1 MAVQLVVWLGLALA
15 TPAPAPE
22 ASPVGVRAVETARAA
37 VMQRAREAGM
47 EIVVDAV
54 GPVPALSSQVWA
66 DAQLNALVPPERWL
80 RPRLPVAV
88 AVFHADGKRRTTVTV
103 WLGLSVPMR
112 GAVYSDDFA
121 RATAATQLRTQE
133 AAVDLARTQG
143 ELPLSAPLPAA
154 GRLRRAVRAGQ
165 PALASDLEAVPV
177 VVARQR
183 VGIEAVVNSVRLAL
197 QGTALT
203 EGDVGQLIDV
213 LPDHSQQPVKGRV
226 VSHEV
231 VRIER

>member
-1 MAVQLVVWLGLALA
+1 M
-15 TPAPAPE
+15 
-22 ASPVGVRAVETARAA
+22 
-37 VMQRAREAGM
+37 
-47 EIVVDAV
+47 
-54 GPVPALSSQVWA
+54 
-66 DAQLNALVPPERWL
+66 
-80 RPRLPVAV
+80 
-88 AVFHADGKRRTTVTV
+88 
-103 WLGLSVPMR
+103 
-112 GAVYSDDFA
+112 
-121 RATAATQLRTQE
+121 
-133 AAVDLARTQG
+133 
-143 ELPLSAPLPAA
+143 
-154 GRLRRAVRAGQ
+154 
-165 PALASDLEAVPV
+165 